1 MSNPYNH
8 NCLLSHGVPHTRKG
22 DLDVNMGK
30 RRFTIL
36 VYQSGQSDQTA
47 RTMTLQVTQG
57 SVILKDVSSHERL
70 QHLNIKDNKARQK
83 QVISAVSDGA

>member
-1 MSNPYNH
+1 
-8 NCLLSHGVPHTRKG
+8 
-22 DLDVNMGK
+22 MGK
-30 RRFTIL
+30 TRFTIL